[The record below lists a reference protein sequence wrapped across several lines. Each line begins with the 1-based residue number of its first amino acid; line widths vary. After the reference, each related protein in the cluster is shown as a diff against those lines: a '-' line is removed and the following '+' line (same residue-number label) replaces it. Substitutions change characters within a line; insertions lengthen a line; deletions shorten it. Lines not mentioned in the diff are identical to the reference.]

1 MRFGVKSTA
10 MVALGGAILTTA
22 ACTSSGTIAASG
34 AHTSAKSTS
43 AASTGAGT
51 GAASSAAS
59 TTAPS
64 TDASSAAGT
73 TLSADQITKNL
84 LTDKDA
90 PGYTFD
96 ASQDDTTMSD
106 TQDRVTTGGSA
117 CQAFVD
123 AQNGYTQKYNTVAQV
138 SRQLTK
144 TAEHHIIQD
153 VVMAFPSSDKAAALI
168 SDATTGMQGCKS
180 LKMTIDG
187 GSGSMLPA
195 AIPQLVRSG
204 QLGYINYMTVNGKTV
219 MMAAEEVHVG
229 QAVSV
234 VVLISAPTSDKPTLE
249 RMGATLAHL
258 SDLQVGRLK
267 KAQGM
272 G

>member
-1 MRFGVKSTA
+1 M
-10 MVALGGAILTTA
+10 
-22 ACTSSGTIAASG
+22 
-34 AHTSAKSTS
+34 
-43 AASTGAGT
+43 
-51 GAASSAAS
+51 
-59 TTAPS
+59 
-64 TDASSAAGT
+64 
-73 TLSADQITKNL
+73 

-96 ASQDDTTMSD
+96 ASQDDTTKSD
-106 TQDRVTTGGSA
+106 NQDLVTTGGSA

-123 AQNGYTQKYNTVAQV
+123 AQNGYTQKYGTTAQV
-138 SRQLTK
+138 SRQLQK
-144 TAEHHIIQD
+144 TAEKHIIQD

-168 SDATTGMQGCKS
+168 SDATAGVQGCKS

-187 GSGSMLPA
+187 GAGSMLPA
-195 AIPQLVRSG
+195 PIPQLVHAG
-204 QLGYINYMTVNGKTV
+204 QLGYINYMTVSGKTV

-229 QAVSV
+229 QVVSV

-258 SDLQVGRLK
+258 SDIQVGRLK